1 MIGSEVPKDLWHQ
14 MLPTTKTLVRIE
26 FPLRDGGV
34 EVLCL
39 FLWLEVYTKLVRCEY
54 VYCLVLC
61 WVIFLLGRKEI
72 WSIGE
77 MIETSLFILYTWDTW
92 SLILGAKRWYICNVI
107 YGINR

>member
-14 MLPTTKTLVRIE
+14 MLPTTKTLVRVE

-39 FLWLEVYTKLVRCEY
+39 FLWLEVYTELVRCEY
-54 VYCLVLC
+54 VCCLVLC

-77 MIETSLFILYTWDTW
+77 MIETSLFNTFCTVY
-92 SLILGAKRWYICNVI
+92 LGYLELDI
-107 YGINR
+107 GS